1 MNAVFELEVN
11 SFRKLVKDFAWL
23 TSEGKLLQRTA
34 PL

>member
-11 SFRKLVKDFAWL
+11 IFRKLVKDFSCL
-23 TSEGKLLQRTA
+23 TSEGKLFQRTA